1 MNALDKEELRRLTLN
16 YLYER
21 SALAF
26 EAGAVQ
32 RSVSRKM
39 RCTVGEVE
47 DALVFLHDAGLVR
60 LVPNKLGGTKYYQIS
75 SEGSLA
81 VERGD

>member
-21 SALAF
+21 SVLAY

-32 RSVSRKM
+32 RSISRKM
-39 RCTVGEVE
+39 RCIVSEVE
-47 DALVFLHDAGLVR
+47 DALVFLHDAGLVK
-60 LVPNKLGGTKYYQIS
+60 LAPNKLGGIKYYQIS